1 MNESKAAEAFLLFKR
16 ASSSRFKKTTWK
28 EGWFFVQGHQLCWFE
43 DFSSPCY
50 ETLELRSCS
59 LLVLSKKGTCIWRL
73 NTTQQRKQQKLITL
87 RASSEG
93 ECDGWIAVLQEKL
106 NDAKNT
112 PLSKK
117 YPRGSKAPTLPDELV
132 CCILQHLPLEFLAVA
147 GRTCKQW
154 YSCTN
159 RNNKLSQRAIV
170 SSILLLQWGL
180 YNGCTLTPSLCE
192 LAAERNCITV
202 LRWLRTNG
210 CIWSRDA
217 VLAAA
222 VNKHHWEVVE
232 WVSAQQHSDERN
244 KTKKDKRKAVAG
256 NDKNIIK
263 ILITGTDSAR
273 LPFLRRVADTLRH
286 SHQSQGDLFS
296 HNSSREVT
304 IMYEEVLIKMV
315 DIGAQKSSFEWLR
328 HFDNV
333 LSIMFCVSLD
343 EFDEL
348 LPISDDEEDL
358 VVYHIQERLQAFEAL
373 RNEPSLLPNESF
385 LLYFTRT
392 EVFEEKIRHTS
403 AFHDVFSNYN
413 GKKRERERENE
424 RRKSFG
430 VDDDTLC
437 EKQKGGNNADEAQR
451 FILGLFLNGSTTST
465 HAVYPLFSRGDITAD
480 IQLVY
485 KSIRE
490 TVLSQLLNSVLI

>member
-1 MNESKAAEAFLLFKR
+1 MNEAKAAEAFLLFKR

-28 EGWFFVQGHQLCWFE
+28 EGWFFLQGHQLCWFE
-43 DFSSPCY
+43 DISSPCY

-59 LLVLSKKGTCIWRL
+59 LLALRKKGTCIWRL
-73 NTTQQRKQQKLITL
+73 HTTQQRKQQKLITL
-87 RASSEG
+87 QASSEG
-93 ECDGWIAVLQEKL
+93 ECGGWIAVLQEKL
-106 NDAKNT
+106 TDAKNT
-112 PLSKK
+112 RILLLRCAFSCSSLSKK
-117 YPRGSKAPTLPDELV
+117 KHPRGSKAPTLPDELV
-132 CCILQHLPLEFLAVA
+132 CCILQHLPLEYLAVA

-170 SSILLLQWGL
+170 SSIFLLQWGL
-180 YNGCTLTPSLCE
+180 HNGCPLTPSLCE

-210 CIWSRDA
+210 CTWSRDA

-232 WVSAQQHSDERN
+232 WVSAQQRSDERS
-244 KTKKDKRKAVAG
+244 KTKNDKRKAVAG
-256 NDKNIIK
+256 NDIK
-263 ILITGTDSAR
+263 ILITGTASAR
-273 LPFLRRVADTLRH
+273 LPFLRRAANTLRP
-286 SHQSQGDLFS
+286 SHRSPDDLFP

-315 DIGAQKSSFEWLR
+315 DIGAQKSSFERLR

-333 LSIMFCVSLD
+333 LAIMFCVSLD

-373 RNEPSLLPNESF
+373 RNEPSLLPVESF

-403 AFHDVFSNYN
+403 ALHDVFSNYN
-413 GKKRERERENE
+413 
-424 RRKSFG
+424 
-430 VDDDTLC
+430 
-437 EKQKGGNNADEAQR
+437 GGNNADEAQR
-451 FILGLFLNGSTTST
+451 FILGLFLNGSTTTT
-465 HAVYPLFSRGDITAD
+465 HAVYPLFSRGDIIAD

-490 TVLSQLLNSVLI
+490 TVLSQLLDSVLI